1 LAKRGVEHCGL
12 DAWTAARRLCQGRAR
27 RKLGGP
33 GAGDVSESAVVRL
46 ENIGK
51 RYGTDADILH
61 DVSLTL
67 DAGGFYFLTGVSGA
81 GKTTLLKIIYLA
93 EPPTRGAINLFDTDV
108 AAADRATRNALHR
121 RIGIVFQDFRLVE
134 HLTVRDNVALPLR
147 IAGAPEREIREN
159 VPELLGWMGLEG
171 RLDYRPAQLSG
182 GEQQRVAIA
191 RAIVRRPDLLIADE
205 PTGNIDDEIAM
216 LLVRVF
222 ERINKLGTTVLIA
235 THDVAFARQFAHRR
249 YHLDRGVLSVPDEI
263 GAEEEERAAPE
274 RDPVE

>member
-1 LAKRGVEHCGL
+1 M
-12 DAWTAARRLCQGRAR
+12 
-27 RKLGGP
+27 
-33 GAGDVSESAVVRL
+33 VRL

-51 RYGTDADILH
+51 RYGTDAEILR
-61 DVSLTL
+61 DVSMRL

-93 EPPTRGAINLFDTDV
+93 EQPSRGSIKLFDTDV
-108 AAADRATRNALHR
+108 AETDRVAHTALR
-121 RIGIVFQDFRLVE
+121 RRVGIVFQDFRLVE

-159 VPELLGWMGLEG
+159 VPELLSWMGLDG
-171 RLDYRPAQLSG
+171 KLDFRPATLSG

-205 PTGNIDDEIAM
+205 PTGNVDDEIAM

-235 THDVAFARQFAHRR
+235 THDIAFARQFSHRR
-249 YHLDRGVLSVPDEI
+249 FHLDRGVLTVASE
-263 GAEEEERAAPE
+263 GATGR
-274 RDPVE
+274 

>member
-1 LAKRGVEHCGL
+1 MAYIKVMPVRGNADEPGV
-12 DAWTAARRLCQGRAR
+12 
-27 RKLGGP
+27 GG
-33 GAGDVSESAVVRL
+33 GSESAVVRL

-51 RYGTDADILH
+51 RYGPDGEVLR
-61 DVSLTL
+61 DVSLSL

-81 GKTTLLKIIYLA
+81 GKTTLLKIICLA
-93 EPPTRGAINLFDTDV
+93 EPPSRGIVTLFDTDV
-108 AAADRATRNALHR
+108 ATADRAAHTALRR

-159 VPELLGWMGLEG
+159 VPELMSWLGLEG
-171 RLDYRPAQLSG
+171 KLDYHPATLSG

-191 RAIVRRPDLLIADE
+191 RAIIRRPDLLIADE
-205 PTGNIDDEIAM
+205 PTGNVDDEIAM

-235 THDVAFARQFAHRR
+235 THDIAFARQFSHRR
-249 YHLDRGVLSVPDEI
+249 FHIDKGVLSI
-263 GAEEEERAAPE
+263 GDNDTAA
-274 RDPVE
+274 R